1 MCVLDKELLYWLPAA
16 LEGTQAGAVATMSD
30 TVPYFASFA
39 AVVNKTKHQKT
50 KKTKTKNNP
59 PKTNKQTQN
68 KTLFG
73 RVRLIVRP

>member
-39 AVVNKTKHQKT
+39 AVVNQKKR
-50 KKTKTKNNP
+50 KKKKR
-59 PKTNKQTQN
+59 KK
-68 KTLFG
+68 KEKKG
-73 RVRLIVRP
+73 KRKR